1 MQCVS
6 TFVVECLAVMIPL
19 DDWLLYLKQSQS
31 AVGFPLVVAGLG
43 LMLFGWRMWK
53 VCVMLSYALLGAA
66 LAARIV
72 GPCDN
77 QWLYALAAGAG
88 LGLVSYW
95 PVNYAVAGLGGFI
108 GAGMVTHSLA
118 NLGVSG
124 TALLASGGAAFI
136 GCAAFAFL
144 NRQHVVIVVTA
155 FLGAALLVSGL
166 AAWVVNLPGLYGTLR
181 AMAAGSAIVIPFI
194 VVVPTVV
201 SSFYQL
207 AEVRR
212 LHVDL

>member
-1 MQCVS
+1 
-6 TFVVECLAVMIPL
+6 MISL
-19 DDWLLYLKQSQS
+19 DDWLLYLRQSQS

-66 LAARIV
+66 FGAWIV
-72 GPCDN
+72 GPCDG

-95 PVNYAVAGLGGFI
+95 PVNYAVSVLGGLI
-108 GAGMVTHSLA
+108 GAGMVTYSLA
-118 NLGVSG
+118 NLGVAG

-166 AAWVVNLPGLYGTLR
+166 TAWVVNLPGLYGTLR

-194 VVVPTVV
+194 VAVPTVV

>member
-1 MQCVS
+1 M
-6 TFVVECLAVMIPL
+6 MISL

-31 AVGFPLVVAGLG
+31 AVGFPLVIGGLG

-66 LAARIV
+66 LGARIV

-88 LGLVSYW
+88 LGLASYW
-95 PVNYAVAGLGGFI
+95 PVNYAVSGLGGLI
-108 GAGMVTHSLA
+108 GAAMVTHSLA

-136 GCAAFAFL
+136 GCTAFAFL

-166 AAWVVNLPGLYGTLR
+166 AAWVVNLPGLYGTVR

-194 VVVPTVV
+194 VVVPTVM

>member
-1 MQCVS
+1 
-6 TFVVECLAVMIPL
+6 MIPL

-66 LAARIV
+66 LGAWIV
-72 GPCDN
+72 GPCDG

-95 PVNYAVAGLGGFI
+95 PVNYAVSVLGGLI
-108 GAGMVTHSLA
+108 GAGMVTYSLA
-118 NLGVSG
+118 NLGVAG

-166 AAWVVNLPGLYGTLR
+166 TAWVVNLPGLYGTLR
-181 AMAAGSAIVIPFI
+181 AMATGSAIVIPFI

>member
-1 MQCVS
+1 
-6 TFVVECLAVMIPL
+6 MIPL

-95 PVNYAVAGLGGFI
+95 PVNYAVSGLGGLI

-166 AAWVVNLPGLYGTLR
+166 TAWVMNLPGLYGTLR